1 MRKKIFMIF
10 MAATLCV
17 STALMSAC
25 EPRRRDPDAPS
36 VNYEGEMLFNGFDTV
51 DDLYRVSQLYDWPGY
66 QTQGKLQ
73 IVGADNFIP
82 PVEPEEP
89 EPPDPDAAAAAAAV
103 DAMIAALPPVE
114 EVSLLEDMDAVA
126 RARRAYGDLSAE
138 AKELVQNL
146 SKLKALEASEA
157 LEGYY
162 TLADL
167 GIADVSG
174 APEWASYSGNL
185 RDPMSGTVVFKA
197 SGLDGTQGGF
207 FYISLFQDPTE
218 NAGQSNDGI
227 AIWMMTAAALPQ
239 NSTNTNINFNEGK
252 SISADQTYTF
262 FVGYEVAE
270 DYSAMGLS
278 IRVEDEAGEVIVEGA
293 QNVTS
298 FTLTNF
304 GSQTVESWLKDHD
317 NVLGH
322 QTFWLGTGASTNV
335 TLQSCWTGTL
345 ASDFE
350 EPLAGA
356 AAAVDDMIAAL
367 PSLEE
372 VTLADKEAVNAARR
386 AYGDLSMEAKE
397 LVENLDKLKALEQS
411 EALAGYYTLADF
423 GVADVAG
430 APEWASYSGKLRD
443 PMSGTV
449 VFRVSGIAAGTDG
462 AFYIS
467 LFQDPTANAGEAGD
481 GISVWVRTNNNTLL
495 PQNSTNEGIGFSE
508 GRTITP
514 DQTYTFFVGY
524 EVAADYSSLTLNLRI
539 EDEAGEV
546 IVDGTQNITSFT
558 LSNFGAQ
565 TVENWLKDHE
575 NAAGHQTFWVG
586 TGAST
591 NVTIRSCWTPVSES
605 DFEEPESGEPVEEPD
620 LPERDP
626 ADLSPRQGEGALR
639 AAYEVGPYTQLLARF
654 DRSALPDLP
663 VANLGGFSVKIYNDS
678 PAERRVTLSLMQEQ
692 NLTVEVDGG
701 TFTLAPYA
709 WTECSVKLDPIIVEY
724 LADTLVGLNIQ
735 FNTTTEAVYYLDDL
749 RVNFDQEI
757 TDEILQ
763 TMAQVE
769 ELVADLEPLDGRIIT
784 QDDKE
789 MLEALYTRYLALPQ
803 AYRFTV
809 SNAGLLTDA
818 IADYYG
824 TLVGLDTERQTVL
837 YFDEIMGLTQLNE
850 FTGGTASFTTEEH
863 AEGENGALRLDF
875 NGSAS
880 WVTVPLLPADH
891 EGGYDEVQVW
901 VKNDSDSKRAFQI
914 NWNVA
919 ASAEGENVTGGN
931 ILAGYVLPANSGW
944 IKLTYR
950 NLTSYTEFNIVSLNE
965 GNTAVNTVDTLYVGK
980 VVLVSNAPAVVA
992 QIEALPEYTAGY
1004 AHADAVA
1011 DARAAYNALS
1021 ALTKTD
1027 VANLD
1032 KLIGLE
1038 AAIWREGFAA
1048 LPESPEDIAEYSD
1061 ELKAAIDAL
1070 RAAYDQLDP
1079 AVQAAVADDEALLCE
1094 FEAKIAEFRVEY
1106 VNSLL
1111 SAISEKDFYR
1121 AADVKAIRA
1130 AKAAYDELTAEEQ
1143 SMIAEADLQ
1152 KLNACLADIRSY
1164 YTLTDLGNAS
1174 YGQNLARENF
1184 DYPIGGWVGAG
1195 AKLADPM
1202 RGTVVFNATGIDVI
1216 DGALY
1221 ITLFHDRSLGE
1232 GESTAGVTTMLRNT
1246 NGQGSLHFIT
1256 LPGSPSQSFEADEN
1270 EQPKVLSP
1278 TETYTFYVT
1287 YEVAEDYSKL
1297 TFSVRIEDQ
1306 SGALIVEA
1314 EQEVTSFTAA
1324 GISETQTVASWLEGN
1339 EGRQTFYVNSGN
1351 SSALKL
1357 SAAW

>member
-1 MRKKIFMIF
+1 MRKKIFMIL
-10 MAATLCV
+10 MAAALCV
-17 STALMSAC
+17 SMVLMSAC
-25 EPRRRDPDAPS
+25 EPRRRDPSGPS
-36 VNYEGEMLFNGFDTV
+36 VNYEGEMLLNGFDSTA
-51 DDLYRVSQLYDWPGY
+51 DLYRVSQLFDWTSY
-66 QTQGKLQ
+66 QALGKLEV
-73 IVGADNFIP
+73 VGADNFIP
-82 PVEPEEP
+82 PAEPEEP
-89 EPPDPDAAAAAAAV
+89 ELPDPDAAAAAAAV

-146 SKLKALEASEA
+146 SALKVLEASEA
-157 LEGYY
+157 LAGYY

-174 APEWASYSGNL
+174 QPAWTPFSGNL
-185 RDPMSGTVVFKA
+185 RDPMSGTVVFQA
-197 SGLDGTQGGF
+197 SGLEGTADGY
-207 FYISLFQDPTE
+207 FYISLFQDPT
-218 NAGQSNDGI
+218 ADRGQSGDGI
-227 AIWMMTAAALPQ
+227 AIWMLTGAALPQ
-239 NSTNTNINFNEGK
+239 NSTNTNIYFNEGK

-278 IRVEDEAGEVIVEGA
+278 IRVEDEAGEVIVDGA
-293 QNVTS
+293 QNITS

-317 NVLGH
+317 NVPGH
-322 QTFWLGTGASTNV
+322 QTFWLGTGGSTNV

-350 EPLAGA
+350 EPAAGA

-367 PSLEE
+367 PEVEE

-386 AYGDLSMEAKE
+386 AYGDLTMEAKE

-467 LFQDPTANAGEAGD
+467 LFQDPTANAGESGD

-495 PQNSTNEGIGFSE
+495 LFNSTGAAIGFNEGK
-508 GRTITP
+508 TITP

-524 EVAADYSSLTLNLRI
+524 EVAEDYSSMDLSIRI
-539 EDEAGEV
+539 ADEAGEV
-546 IVDGTQNITSFT
+546 IADGTQNITSFT

-565 TVENWLKDHE
+565 TVESWLRDHE

-591 NVTIRSCWTPVSES
+591 NVTIQSCWTPVSES

-678 PAERRVTLSLMQEQ
+678 PVERRVTLSLMQEQ
-692 NLTVEVDGG
+692 NLVVEVDGG

-709 WTECSVKLDPIIVEY
+709 WTECKVTLDPIIVEY

-735 FNTTTEAVYYLDDL
+735 FNATTEAVYYLDDL

-763 TMAQVE
+763 TMEQVDS
-769 ELVADLEPLDGRIIT
+769 LTADLAVLDGLT
-784 QDDKE
+784 VSAEDKDL
-789 MLEALYTRYLALPQ
+789 LEELYTRYMALPQ
-803 AYRFTV
+803 AYRFIV
-809 SNAGLLTDA
+809 SNIDLLNEA
-818 IADYYG
+818 VADYYEA
-824 TLVGLDTERQTVL
+824 LVGSDPVRQTVL

-901 VKNDSDSKRAFQI
+901 VKNDSASKRAFQI
-914 NWNVA
+914 NWAA
-919 ASAEGENVTGGN
+919 ASAAEGEGVTGGN
-931 ILAGYVLPANSGW
+931 ILAGYVLPADSGW

-950 NLTSYTEFNIVSLNE
+950 NLSNTTEFNVTSLNE
-965 GNTAVNTVDTLYVGK
+965 GNAAVNSVDTLYIGR
-980 VVLVSNAPAVVA
+980 VVLISHAPEVEA
-992 QIEALPEYTAGY
+992 QIEALPEYAADY
-1004 AHADAVA
+1004 AYKDAVA

-1021 ALTKTD
+1021 ALTKPD
-1027 VANLD
+1027 VANID

-1048 LPESPEDIAEYSD
+1048 LPESPEDIAEYSE
-1061 ELKAAIDAL
+1061 ELQAAVDAL
-1070 RAAYDQLDP
+1070 RAAYDLLDP
-1079 AVQAAVADDEALLCE
+1079 AVQAAVAEDEALLCE
-1094 FEAKIAEFRVEY
+1094 FEDAVASFPVDHVTSLIA
-1106 VNSLL
+1106 
-1111 SAISEKDFYR
+1111 AISEQEFYR
-1121 AADVKAIRA
+1121 AADVAAIRA
-1130 AKAAYDELTAEEQ
+1130 AKAAYDELTAEQQ

-1152 KLNACLADIRSY
+1152 KLNTCWAGIQSY
-1164 YTLTDLGNAS
+1164 YTLTDLGDAS
-1174 YGQNLARENF
+1174 YGRSLAQESLTI
-1184 DYPIGGWVGAG
+1184 PAQWAPAG

-1202 RGTVVFNATGIDVI
+1202 KGTVVFNVTGLAEGA
-1216 DGALY
+1216 DGVLY
-1221 ITLFHDRSLGE
+1221 VTLFQDRSVNE
-1232 GESTAGVTTMLRNT
+1232 GQSENGVAIMVRNT
-1246 NGQGSLHFIT
+1246 SGQGSLHFTT
-1256 LPGSPSQSFEADEN
+1256 LSTSQSFENTEAGV
-1270 EQPKVLSP
+1270 PKSLSA
-1278 TETYTFYVT
+1278 TEVYTVYVT

-1297 TFSVRIEDQ
+1297 TFSIRIEDQ
-1306 SGALIVEA
+1306 SGGLIVQA
-1314 EQEVTSFTAA
+1314 EQEVTAFKTTNFGA
-1324 GISETQTVASWLEGN
+1324 QTVESWLKDNGS
-1339 EGRQTFYVNSGN
+1339 RQTFYVNSGN
-1351 SSALKL
+1351 SLSPTV